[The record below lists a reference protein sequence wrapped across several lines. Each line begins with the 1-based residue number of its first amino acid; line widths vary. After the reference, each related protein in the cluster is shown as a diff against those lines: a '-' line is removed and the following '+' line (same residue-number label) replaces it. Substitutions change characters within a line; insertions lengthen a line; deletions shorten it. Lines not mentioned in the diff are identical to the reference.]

1 MDHSWH
7 QIRWVVI
14 STTCPAVIAWALTNR
29 VIVVSV
35 NITSNMLSILMATM
49 VGLAS
54 STCSVSSSDEKAE
67 AKDEANYQ
75 VTKPYRNKDK
85 ALFSF

>member
-14 STTCPAVIAWALTNR
+14 STRCPAVIAWALTSR

-35 NITSNMLSILMATM
+35 DSNMLSLLMATM